1 MFNGI
6 KMAVTQPT
14 PRQRIAILCACCVA
28 SVGGL
33 GCATYLAANKRNP
46 YAAAHYGKPI
56 LSDTI
61 CAIATPDPSL
71 AKKIGQDA
79 VAFLGQK
86 HTYLLVQ
93 GGEELVRVGR
103 ELDGERLTI
112 EGSDRRMF
120 KKGSTIWGDIGMS
133 YRLPDASVSDAATTN
148 RLIELGFMP
157 VRGGRYQ
164 KTIAVKGVTRPPIKI
179 ADVPAFKKC
188 RDIAFFNPPNSSPP
202 PDLSKLVLVPLG
214 VATDILLTPVYLF
227 GFTLIVI
234 SDM

>member
-1 MFNGI
+1 MFNQI
-6 KMAVTQPT
+6 KLAMTQPT

-46 YAAAHYGKPI
+46 YAADHYGKPI
-56 LSDTI
+56 LTDTI
-61 CAIATPDPSL
+61 CALATPDASL
-71 AKKIGQDA
+71 AQKIGRDA
-79 VAFLGQK
+79 VAFLGKK

-103 ELDGERLTI
+103 ELDGEHLTI
-112 EGSDRRMF
+112 AGGDRQLF
-120 KKGSTIWGDIGMS
+120 KKDATIWGDIRMT
-133 YRLPDASVSDAATTN
+133 YRIPEAQITDPASSN
-148 RLIELGFMP
+148 RLIALGFTP
-157 VRGGRYQ
+157 DREGRFQ
-164 KTIAVKGVTRPPIKI
+164 KFIAVKGVARPPLKT

-188 RDIAFFNPPNSSPP
+188 RDISFFNPPESSPP

-227 GFTLIVI
+227 GITLLVI
-234 SDM
+234 SDL